1 MFLSRTENS
10 ILYIIAHS
18 LISPLVSFM
27 IYFFVECET
36 MRLDKYLKVSRILK
50 RRTVSKE
57 LALHERIQVNGK
69 TAKPSCDVKV
79 GDVITITFGN
89 RQMSVKVMETR
100 EHTKKEE
107 ASIMYEVLEE
117 KFIEEPLF

>member
-1 MFLSRTENS
+1 
-10 ILYIIAHS
+10 
-18 LISPLVSFM
+18 
-27 IYFFVECET
+27 

-69 TAKPSCDVKV
+69 TAKPSCDVKA

-100 EHTKKEE
+100 EYTKKKMLP
-107 ASIMYEVLEE
+107 SCTKYWKKNSLKNLYSKVLFF
-117 KFIEEPLF
+117 FIRS

>member
-1 MFLSRTENS
+1 
-10 ILYIIAHS
+10 
-18 LISPLVSFM
+18 
-27 IYFFVECET
+27 

-57 LALHERIQVNGK
+57 LALHDRIQVNGK
-69 TAKPSCDVKV
+69 TAKPSCDVKA

-89 RQMSVKVMETR
+89 RQMSVKIMETR
-100 EHTKKEE
+100 EYTKKED

>member
-1 MFLSRTENS
+1 
-10 ILYIIAHS
+10 
-18 LISPLVSFM
+18 
-27 IYFFVECET
+27 

-69 TAKPSCDVKV
+69 TAKPSCDVKA

-100 EHTKKEE
+100 EYTKKED

-117 KFIEEPLF
+117 KFIEEPLFG